1 MALISVPFAGTWA
14 SKPKVLGNPPSD
26 RVAKKVRVSKKSK
39 KTVTAYSQSF
49 GKVVL
54 FKKKK

>member
-1 MALISVPFAGTWA
+1 MISVPFAGTWA
-14 SKPKVLGNPPSD
+14 SKAKVLGNPPSD